1 VSQAA
6 GPGPIAIVGQSC
18 VLPGA
23 LRPEELWAHIEAGED
38 LLTQAPADRW
48 GIDRDLI
55 LFPRQR
61 EPRDA
66 MWSDRGGYVK
76 GFASVFDPG
85 GFAVD
90 AEQLLP
96 LDPLFHWVLH
106 GGREALRDAGHDT
119 ERPSPRV
126 GAVIGNLSFPSRS
139 LAAWAESVWC
149 SGWPGRE
156 EEAPHPRNR
165 FMSGLPAHLLAEA
178 LRLEEG
184 AFALDAA
191 CASSLYAIKLACDRL
206 HDGQADLM
214 LAGAVNRAD
223 DLFIHVGFCAL
234 QAMSRSGRSRPFH
247 READGLVPAEGA
259 AFVVLKRLADA
270 EAAGDRVL
278 GVIRSIGLSNDGR
291 GSGLLA
297 PSAEGQVRAMR
308 LAYQQAGFQPSE
320 ISLVECHATGTPV
333 GDGVELQSTAEV
345 FAGSE
350 AVPIGSLKS
359 NLGHLIT
366 AAGTA
371 GLLKLLGA
379 LRTGIRPATLNAE
392 APLRALASSPF
403 RLLATNEPWSCP
415 GPRRAAL
422 SAFGF
427 GGNNAHLIL
436 EEAGASRAGSG
447 VRVAVGLPSPP
458 IVIVGLGVIAADALG
473 TAAFTEALL
482 RGESRLRPGPDPER
496 ETGHTDEVALDAD
509 GLRFPPLDLEKALAQ
524 QTLLLA
530 AAREAVDQAGPLPR
544 ERTAVLAG
552 MQTDAE
558 VARFGARW
566 RAAQWARQAAPASA
580 PTPEGLERLRDSIV
594 RPLDAPGVVGTM
606 PNIVANRLNSQLDLA
621 GPSLTVSAEEI
632 SGLRALEVAVRALRA
647 GEVDAALVGAVDVS
661 AEPAHGRAAAAV
673 LPASCQPAG
682 DAAVA
687 LVLKREEDALRDGNQ
702 VLATV
707 DPAGGDAELLL
718 GSGPEAIG
726 LTGRFGH
733 AHAASGLLHLAAAT
747 LACRYQ
753 VRPPIR
759 TGHGAAPW
767 LGASERL
774 RAGIEIDALGEARC
788 RIGVVAPTVARPLAL
803 ERPRR
808 VLAFCGA
815 DTQEVLSRLR
825 NGVPSRDGA
834 VRLTIVAGT
843 EEETQARIAA
853 AREALSRGDR
863 PDAEGVYYRTAPVGG
878 ELAFVFTG
886 PAGAYRG
893 MAGDLLMALPGLTD
907 AVRGRFRRLGAA
919 VGWAYTEA
927 DGEPAAVDKLW
938 GASFLCQAHAEL
950 SSHWLGLRPDAA
962 IGFCSG
968 ETNALFALGAWE
980 DLDDLHDQIEIAGV
994 YSRELAAEC
1003 RVPQRAWGMPGARF
1017 VSYRVLCPLPQVQEA
1032 LEGEARCHLTIV
1044 NAPGDAVIG
1053 GEAEACRRVVAR
1065 LGPERARPLGYDIA
1079 VHCPE
1084 MELFRD
1090 EWRRLHHR
1098 PTRPVPGVRFYTH
1111 ATGSHYRPD
1120 SDSAA
1125 EALVGQA
1132 LQTVDFPRL
1141 IQNAW
1146 EDGVRVFLEH
1156 GPQSGCS
1163 RWIERILGDREHVA
1177 VPLDL
1182 PGRSSLEQLA
1192 HTRARLIVAG
1202 VELRDTELEDRLE
1215 AATLRPSRGSPR
1227 QLRFRVHRPQPARPS
1242 DGPRTRPAE
1251 EAASGPD
1258 GFQSMPPAPEL
1269 PPVISK
1275 GAALVTPTE
1284 PASPPGPVPD
1294 GLRELVTQQARLS
1307 ALHREFL
1314 EEQSAL
1320 HRSFLAVRARPP
1332 ATQAGAA
1339 WQPPV
1344 AAPRPPE
1351 PPAEP
1356 PPSPQGQSHAPSG
1369 LRLSRQ
1375 QLEIHASGP
1384 ISSIFGPPFE
1394 QQDGYRRQV
1403 RMPEPPLLLADRVT
1417 GITGEPGTLGLGK
1430 VFTETD
1436 VGEDAW
1442 YLHEGRM
1449 PAGVMIEAG
1458 QADLLLISWL
1468 GIDFLNRGERV
1479 YRLLGCELTYH
1490 GGLPRAGET
1499 LAYEIEVDGHA
1510 QQDAV
1515 RLFFFHYD
1523 CRVDGRPRLSV
1534 RGGQAGFFT
1543 DEELAETS
1551 GVLWEAESAE
1561 HDKDARLDPPVV
1573 PEVPGRLDHQ
1583 QLEAMAAGRIAAALG
1598 PGFERAASHVQS
1610 PRIPPGRL
1618 LLLQRVDEIDPAG
1631 GPWGRGYLRATWD
1644 FSASD
1649 WFFDGHFKNDP
1660 CMPGTLMFEG
1670 CLSAMAVYLTAL
1682 GFTLDKD
1689 GWRFEPVP
1697 DEVCRLRCRGQAVPS
1712 SRQLTYELFVEEVQA
1727 GPEPTLF
1734 ADLLCTV
1741 DGVKAFH
1748 ARRMGLRLVPDWPL
1762 TRRPELLA
1770 EAEPAGPAV
1779 VVEGHRFDHRSLLAC
1794 AWDRPSLA
1802 FGELYRAFDGPR
1814 HLPRLPAPPYQFMT
1828 RVTSFQ
1834 GELGSMRPGGVVEAE
1849 YRVPD
1854 QDWYFAA
1861 NGSPT
1866 MPFCVLLEAHLQPC
1880 GWLALAT
1887 GIPRATEQPLYFRN
1901 LDGTGTLT
1909 REVPP
1914 GNARLRT
1921 RTRLTGLSASGGM
1934 YLVSFDVEGHLD
1946 DEPIFHMSTGFGFF
1960 PAAAL
1965 LQQVGLPRSDP
1976 EPGGSRPGDD
1986 APGLEGRG
1994 DPVVARPPLLML
2006 DRVVSYAPA
2015 GGKAGLG
2022 RLWAQKDVDPGE
2034 WFFRAHFYQ
2043 DPVQPGSLGL
2053 EAILQLLKVYMLE
2066 RGLDRGIANPRFEP
2080 LALGRELTWKYRGQV
2095 LPRHRRVSVE
2105 LEVNEVRRDSR
2116 GPLAVAQGWLWVD
2129 GTCIYHA
2136 QGLALRLVPGPAGG

>member
-1 VSQAA
+1 
-6 GPGPIAIVGQSC
+6 
-18 VLPGA
+18 
-23 LRPEELWAHIEAGED
+23 
-38 LLTQAPADRW
+38 
-48 GIDRDLI
+48 
-55 LFPRQR
+55 
-61 EPRDA
+61 
-66 MWSDRGGYVK
+66 
-76 GFASVFDPG
+76 
-85 GFAVD
+85 
-90 AEQLLP
+90 
-96 LDPLFHWVLH
+96 
-106 GGREALRDAGHDT
+106 
-119 ERPSPRV
+119 
-126 GAVIGNLSFPSRS
+126 
-139 LAAWAESVWC
+139 
-149 SGWPGRE
+149 
-156 EEAPHPRNR
+156 
-165 FMSGLPAHLLAEA
+165 
-178 LRLEEG
+178 
-184 AFALDAA
+184 
-191 CASSLYAIKLACDRL
+191 
-206 HDGQADLM
+206 
-214 LAGAVNRAD
+214 
-223 DLFIHVGFCAL
+223 
-234 QAMSRSGRSRPFH
+234 
-247 READGLVPAEGA
+247 
-259 AFVVLKRLADA
+259 
-270 EAAGDRVL
+270 
-278 GVIRSIGLSNDGR
+278 
-291 GSGLLA
+291 
-297 PSAEGQVRAMR
+297 
-308 LAYQQAGFQPSE
+308 
-320 ISLVECHATGTPV
+320 
-333 GDGVELQSTAEV
+333 
-345 FAGSE
+345 
-350 AVPIGSLKS
+350 
-359 NLGHLIT
+359 
-366 AAGTA
+366 
-371 GLLKLLGA
+371 
-379 LRTGIRPATLNAE
+379 
-392 APLRALASSPF
+392 
-403 RLLATNEPWSCP
+403 
-415 GPRRAAL
+415 
-422 SAFGF
+422 
-427 GGNNAHLIL
+427 
-436 EEAGASRAGSG
+436 
-447 VRVAVGLPSPP
+447 
-458 IVIVGLGVIAADALG
+458 
-473 TAAFTEALL
+473 
-482 RGESRLRPGPDPER
+482 
-496 ETGHTDEVALDAD
+496 
-509 GLRFPPLDLEKALAQ
+509 
-524 QTLLLA
+524 
-530 AAREAVDQAGPLPR
+530 
-544 ERTAVLAG
+544 
-552 MQTDAE
+552 
-558 VARFGARW
+558 
-566 RAAQWARQAAPASA
+566 
-580 PTPEGLERLRDSIV
+580 
-594 RPLDAPGVVGTM
+594 
-606 PNIVANRLNSQLDLA
+606 VANRLNSQLDLA
-621 GPSLTVSAEEI
+621 GPSLTVSAEEV
-632 SGLRALEVAVRALRA
+632 SGLRALELAVRALRE

-673 LPASCQPAG
+673 LPASCQPGG

-687 LVLKREEDALRDGNQ
+687 VVLKRAEDAARDGNE

-707 DPAGGDAELLL
+707 DPGGGNAELLL
-718 GSGPEAIG
+718 GPGPEVIG
-726 LTGRFGH
+726 LTARFGH

-747 LACRYQ
+747 LACRHR
-753 VRPPIR
+753 VRPPNR
-759 TGHGAAPW
+759 LGGEAAPW
-767 LGASERL
+767 LT
-774 RAGIEIDALGEARC
+774 AGDHHQAGVLIDALGEARC
-788 RIGVVAPTVARPLAL
+788 RVDVVAPRAARPLVL
-803 ERPRR
+803 GRPSR

-815 DTQEVLSRLR
+815 DVQEVLSRLR
-825 NGVPSRDGA
+825 DAAPSREGA
-834 VRLTIVAGT
+834 VRLAIVSGT
-843 EEETQARIAA
+843 EEETEGRIAA

-863 PDAEGVYYRTAPVGG
+863 PDAEGVYYRTEPLGG

-893 MAGDLLMALPGLTD
+893 MGNELLMALPALTE
-907 AVRGRFRRLGAA
+907 AVRRRFHRLGAA
-919 VGWAYTEA
+919 AGWAYAEA

-950 SSHWLGLRPDAA
+950 SGRFLGLRPEAA

-980 DLDDLHDQIEIAGV
+980 DIDDLHNRIEEAGV
-994 YSRELAAEC
+994 YSRELAGEC
-1003 RVPQRAWGMPGARF
+1003 RVPQRAWGQPGARF
-1017 VSYRVLCPLPQVQEA
+1017 ASYRVLCPLPQVREA
-1032 LEGEARCHLTIV
+1032 LEGEARCHLTII

-1084 MELFRD
+1084 MELFRE
-1090 EWRRLHHR
+1090 EWRHLHHR

-1141 IQNAW
+1141 VENAW

-1156 GPQSGCS
+1156 GPQAGCS
-1163 RWIERILGDREHVA
+1163 RWIERILGDRDHVA

-1192 HTRARLIVAG
+1192 HARARLIAAG
-1202 VELRDTELEDRLE
+1202 VELRDAELENRLE
-1215 AATLRPSRGSPR
+1215 AATLRPSRRSGR
-1227 QLRFRVHRPQPARPS
+1227 QLRFRVHLPQPVRPS
-1242 DGPRTRPAE
+1242 DEPRSPHAE
-1251 EAASGPD
+1251 GTTSGLD
-1258 GFQSMPPAPEL
+1258 GFQSMPRAPEL
-1269 PPVISK
+1269 PPVIAK
-1275 GAALVTPTE
+1275 GPPPPAAATALVAP
-1284 PASPPGPVPD
+1284 PAGTIPD
-1294 GLRELVTQQARLS
+1294 GLRELVAQQTQLA

-1314 EEQSAL
+1314 ERQSAL
-1320 HRSFLAVRARPP
+1320 HRSFLAVRARPLP
-1332 ATQAGAA
+1332 AQSGAA
-1339 WQPPV
+1339 W
-1344 AAPRPPE
+1344 
-1351 PPAEP
+1351 PPAAP
-1356 PPSPQGQSHAPSG
+1356 PPSPPSRGPAPSG
-1369 LRLSRQ
+1369 LRLNRQ
-1375 QLEIHASGP
+1375 QLEVHASGA
-1384 ISSIFGPPFE
+1384 ISSIFGPLFE

-1417 GITGEPGTLGLGK
+1417 GIAGEPGSMGLGK

-1436 VGEDAW
+1436 VAEGAW

-1543 DEELAETS
+1543 DEELAETG
-1551 GVLWEAESAE
+1551 GVLWEAETAE
-1561 HDKDARLDPPVV
+1561 HDEDARLDPPAV
-1573 PEVPGRLDHQ
+1573 PAVPDRLDRP
-1583 QLEAMAAGRIAAALG
+1583 QLEALAAGRIEPALG
-1598 PGFERAASHVQS
+1598 PGFERAASHVQT
-1610 PRIPPGRL
+1610 PRIPGGRL

-1631 GPWGRGYLRATWD
+1631 GPWGRGYLRASWD

-1649 WFFDGHFKNDP
+1649 WFFAGHFKNDP

-1670 CLSAMAVYLTAL
+1670 CLSAMAAYLTAL

-1697 DEVCRLRCRGQAVPS
+1697 DEVVRLRCRGQAVPS
-1712 SRQLTYELFVEEVQA
+1712 SRRLTYELFVEELRA
-1727 GPEPTLF
+1727 GPEPTLY

-1762 TRRPELLA
+1762 TRRPALLA
-1770 EAEPAGPAV
+1770 EAEPSGSAA

-1828 RVTSFQ
+1828 RVTSFLGQ
-1834 GELGSMRPGGVVEAE
+1834 LGSMRPGSVVEAE

-1854 QDWYFAA
+1854 GGWYFDA

-1866 MPFCVLLEAHLQPC
+1866 MPFSVLLEAHLQPC

-1887 GIPRATEQPLYFRN
+1887 GIPRATEEPLYFRN

-1914 GNARLRT
+1914 GDARLRT
-1921 RTRLTGLSASGGM
+1921 RTKLTGLSASGGM
-1934 YLVSFDVEGHLD
+1934 YLVTFDVEGHLD
-1946 DEPIFHMSTGFGFF
+1946 DEPIFSMSTGFGFF

-1965 LQQVGLPRSDP
+1965 LQQVGLPRDDS
-1976 EPGGSRPGDD
+1976 GSRSGAGDD
-1986 APGLEGRG
+1986 TPGLEGWG
-1994 DPVVARPPLLML
+1994 EPVVARPPLLML

-2053 EAILQLLKVYMLE
+2053 EAMLQLLKVYMLE
-2066 RGLDRGIANPRFEP
+2066 RGLDRGIARPRFQP

-2105 LEVNEVRRDSR
+2105 LEVDEVRHEDG

-2136 QGLALRLVPGPAGG
+2136 QGLALRLVAGPAGR